1 FEVTHMT
8 GEDDDGEPL
17 DVEFV
22 SMSKGTFRDNGD
34 FGVQPQFS
42 SNSKQ
47 LGIADIDDLEMIQE
61 GLGELIEELES

>member
-1 FEVTHMT
+1 
-8 GEDDDGEPL
+8 
-17 DVEFV
+17 
-22 SMSKGTFRDNGD
+22 MSKGTFRDNGD

-47 LGIADIDDLEMIQE
+47 LGLADTEDLEIIQK